1 MALAQA
7 GWLDV
12 TQDPSGQNLN
22 SEAGQWWGMLCDSQ
36 NNHVA
41 RDGVMKGAKIRL
53 TDVSPVA
60 ALGIAVV
67 RKVTGNQYKVI
78 GKSQEITSGLS
89 VGVNEITFTNPIE
102 KVQSDDCVCLLIKA
116 EDGNSFAEY
125 LDTDQTLPID
135 DSSTAKL
142 RWYDT
147 NSAAY
152 SSIVVDSTYDFAGG
166 GSAFAVLPLAA
177 LMKPPMVMVVGDS
190 LAEGSPLNRSYRND
204 STSKDREG
212 AFAHITYRALGWS
225 WELGGNTQGSNTL
238 AEAMQYDL
246 TDALWDKE
254 PEYLHVHCGVNDI
267 VDDRTWS
274 QVESD
279 LNNILAVCDSHSA
292 KLMIDAIY
300 PFTGKNDNTTGAHN
314 QQVIREVWNQN
325 LRNWA
330 LGRGVIYLDV
340 NHVLGQERL
349 TAKSGDPDPA
359 AGNGWDLIDSYVY
372 DDGLGVHLS
381 KAGCA
386 AAGAALAIA
395 IQKRI
400 LAEVDIR
407 AINGDETVVVSLQRS
422 AAIRGNQ
429 AKQNKYT
436 GELTIRN
443 ADDSADLL
451 TVSFTDDGTNI
462 TRNIEST

>member
-1 MALAQA
+1 MALVQA

-12 TQDPSGQNLN
+12 TQNPSGQNLN
-22 SEAGQWWGMLCDSQ
+22 SGAGEWCAMLCDSQ
-36 NNHVA
+36 NNHIA
-41 RDGVMKGAKIRL
+41 RDGVVKGAKVRL
-53 TDVSPVA
+53 TDVSLIT
-60 ALGIAVV
+60 ALGVVVV
-67 RKVTGNQYKVI
+67 RKVSGNQYKVI

-89 VGVNEITFTNPIE
+89 VGVNEITFTNLIE
-102 KVQSDDCVCLLIKA
+102 NVQSDDVICLLVKA
-116 EDGNSFAEY
+116 ANSNTFTEY
-125 LDTDQTLPID
+125 LDTDQALPID
-135 DSSTAKL
+135 DSGTARL

-152 SSIVVDSTYDFAGG
+152 SSIAVDSTYDFVGG

-177 LMKPPMVMVVGDS
+177 LMEPPLVMVVGDS
-190 LAEGSPLNRSYRND
+190 LSEGSPLNRCYRND

-212 AFAHITYRALGWS
+212 AFAHIAYRALGWS
-225 WELGGNTQGSNTL
+225 WELGGNTQDSNTFADVL
-238 AEAMQYDL
+238 QYDL
-246 TDALWDKE
+246 TNALWDKE

-279 LNNILAVCDSHSA
+279 LNAVLSACESHSA
-292 KLMIDAIY
+292 KLIINAIY
-300 PFTGKNDNTTGAHN
+300 PFTGKSDNTTGTN
-314 QQVIREVWNQN
+314 SQQVIHELWNQN

-330 LGRGVIYLDV
+330 MSRGVIFLDV

-349 TAKSGDPDPA
+349 IAKSGDPDPVP
-359 AGNGWDLIDSYVY
+359 GNLWDLIDSYVY

-407 AINGDETVVVSLQRS
+407 AINGDETAVLSLQRS

-429 AKQNKYT
+429 AKQNKFT

-451 TVSFTDDGTNI
+451 TVSFTDDGTEI
-462 TRNIEST
+462 TRSIESV

>member
-1 MALAQA
+1 MALVQA

-22 SEAGQWWGMLCDSQ
+22 SSVGEWWAMLCDSQ
-36 NNHVA
+36 NNHIA
-41 RDGVMKGAKIRL
+41 RDGVVKGAKVRL
-53 TDVSPVA
+53 TNMSPIT
-60 ALGIAVV
+60 ALGVAVV

-78 GKSQEITSGLS
+78 GKSQEITSGLI
-89 VGVNEITFTNPIE
+89 VGINEITFTNPIE
-102 KVQSDDCVCLLIKA
+102 NVQSDDFVCLLIKA
-116 EDGNSFAEY
+116 ASGDPFTEY

-152 SSIVVDSTYDFAGG
+152 SSIAVDSTYDFAGG
-166 GSAFAVLPLAA
+166 GSGFAVLPLAA

-190 LAEGSPLNRSYRND
+190 LAEGSPLNRCYRNN

-212 AFAHITYRALGWS
+212 AFAHIAYRSLDWS
-225 WELGGNTQGSNTL
+225 WELGGNTQESNTFADVL
-238 AEAMQYDL
+238 QYDL
-246 TDALWDKE
+246 TNELWDKD
-254 PEYLHVHCGVNDI
+254 PTYLHVHCGVNDLG
-267 VDDRTWS
+267 DGRTWS

-279 LNNILAVCDSHSA
+279 LNDILAACESH
-292 KLMIDAIY
+292 DANLILDAVY
-300 PFTGKNDNTTGAHN
+300 PFTGKSDNTTGSHN
-314 QQVIREVWNQN
+314 QQVIRELWNQN

-330 LGRGVIYLDV
+330 MSRGVVFLNV

-349 TAKSGDPDPA
+349 AAKSGDPAPVS
-359 AGNGWDLIDSYVY
+359 GNLWDLIDSYEY

-386 AAGAALAIA
+386 AAGSALAIA

-400 LAEVDIR
+400 LAQVDIR
-407 AINGDETVVVSLQRS
+407 AISGDETAAVSLQRS
-422 AAIRGNQ
+422 AAIRGNR
-429 AKQNKYT
+429 AKQNKFT

-451 TVSFTDDGTNI
+451 TVSFTDDGTKI
-462 TRNIEST
+462 TRSIESV

>member
-1 MALAQA
+1 MALVQA

-12 TQDPSGQNLN
+12 TQDPSGQSLN
-22 SEAGQWWGMLCDSQ
+22 SEAGQWWAMLCDSQ

-41 RDGVMKGAKIRL
+41 RDGAVRGAKIRL
-53 TDVSPVA
+53 TDVSPIT
-60 ALGIAVV
+60 ALGVAVV

-89 VGVNEITFTNPIE
+89 MGVNEIIFTNPIE
-102 KVQSDDCVCLLIKA
+102 KVQSDDWVCLLVKA
-116 EDGNSFAEY
+116 ADGNSFAEY
-125 LDTDQTLPID
+125 LDTDQTIPID
-135 DSSTAKL
+135 DSSTARL
-142 RWYDT
+142 RWYDS

-152 SSIVVDSTYDFAGG
+152 GSIAEDSTYDFAGG

-177 LMKPPMVMVVGDS
+177 LMDPPVVMVVGDS
-190 LAEGSPLNRSYRND
+190 LSEGSPLNRSYRND
-204 STSKDREG
+204 ATSKDREG
-212 AFAHITYRALGWS
+212 AFAPITYRALGWS
-225 WELGGNTQGSNTL
+225 WELGGNTQGSNTFADVL
-238 AEAMQYDL
+238 QNDL

-267 VDDRTWS
+267 VDGRMWP

-279 LNNILAVCDSHSA
+279 LNDILAACESHGA

-300 PFTGKNDNTTGAHN
+300 PFTGKSDNTTGSHN

-325 LRNWA
+325 LRTWA
-330 LGRGVIYLDV
+330 LSRGAIYLDV

-349 TAKSGDPDPA
+349 TAKSGDPDPVS
-359 AGNGWDLIDSYVY
+359 GNLWDLIDSYVY
-372 DDGLGVHLS
+372 DDGLGVHLN

-386 AAGAALAIA
+386 AAGAALAVA
-395 IQKRI
+395 IQKR
-400 LAEVDIR
+400 LLTEVDIR
-407 AINGDETVVVSLQRS
+407 AINGDKTAAISLQRS
-422 AAIRGNQ
+422 AAIRGNR
-429 AKQNKYT
+429 AKQNKFEGT
-436 GELTIRN
+436 LTIRN

-462 TRNIEST
+462 IRSVESI